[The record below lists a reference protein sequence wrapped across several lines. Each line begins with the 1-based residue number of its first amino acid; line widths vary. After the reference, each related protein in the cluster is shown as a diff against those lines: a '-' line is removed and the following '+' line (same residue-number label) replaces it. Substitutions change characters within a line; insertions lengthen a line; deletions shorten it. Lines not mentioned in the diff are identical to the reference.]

1 MLNQKQKNLK
11 CYEGL
16 RNCTNDIS
24 HIFYITV
31 LEEHKNVNI
40 PWLFPPFHLKLYSQ
54 SVQDFSHQ
62 IPSVT
67 EDLGLR
73 QTISKL

>member
-1 MLNQKQKNLK
+1 MLNQMQKNLM
-11 CYEGL
+11 CFGGF
-16 RNCTNDIS
+16 RNCTNHIS
-24 HIFYITV
+24 HTFYITV

-40 PWLFPPFHLKLYSQ
+40 PWLFPPFYLKFYSQ
-54 SVQDFSHQ
+54 SVQDLSHE

-73 QTISKL
+73 QTN

>member
-1 MLNQKQKNLK
+1 MLNQKQKILK
-11 CYEGL
+11 RFGGF
-16 RNCTNDIS
+16 RNYTNYSS
-24 HIFYITV
+24 HTVYITA

-40 PWLFPPFHLKLYSQ
+40 PWLFPPFPLKFYSQ
-54 SVQDFSHQ
+54 SMQDLSHQ

-73 QTISKL
+73 QTN